1 MEAQAQQQQPRY
13 IQVVHVL
20 PGRARLRLSWLRARP
35 EEATAVA
42 DAVVAC
48 KGVNEVKVQPAS
60 CSLLCLYDPAAV
72 DVEGIVRV
80 LQEHTGVDQV
90 ITRGE
95 LPPAPTLS
103 VPPRGIIAREVTSIF
118 RDMNQGVLR
127 ATQGAMDLG
136 TLVTGGFAAAGA
148 VRILTQPQLPAPQWF
163 NLAWWGFRT
172 FLTFEKDA
180 AAAESAEV
188 PG

>member
-1 MEAQAQQQQPRY
+1 MEAEAQQPRY
-13 IQVVHVL
+13 LQVVHVL
-20 PGRARLRLSWLRARP
+20 PGRARLRLSWLRRQP
-35 EEATAVA
+35 SEAPRVAEAMVAVP
-42 DAVVAC
+42 
-48 KGVNEVKVQPAS
+48 GVREVKVQPAS

-72 DVEGIVRV
+72 GLDRIVQV
-80 LQEHTGVDQV
+80 LKEHTGVEQV
-90 ITRGE
+90 ISPGE
-95 LPPAPTLS
+95 VPPAPALS

-118 RDMNQGVLR
+118 RDLNQDVLR

-136 TLVTGGFAAAGA
+136 TLVTGCFAAAGA
-148 VRILTQPQLPAPQWF
+148 VRILTQPRLPAPQWF

-180 AAAESAEV
+180 ATSKPAEV